1 MEPIRLREWEAGDLP
16 LLQAELGD
24 PETTKYLGGPETPE
38 QLAARHIRY
47 LALEESGTGH
57 MLVILAGPE
66 EVAVGSVG
74 YWDSVLKDEP
84 IYEMGW
90 GVLRTFQG
98 QGIATRATTLALAH
112 AGVEGRHRF
121 VHAFPS
127 VENLASNAICRKAGF
142 TLLEEADFEYPK
154 GRWMRCYDWA
164 FDLHD
169 LT

>member
-1 MEPIRLREWEAGDLP
+1 MFGLSFPERLGKGGLPLSHVQHRCGDL
-16 LLQAELGD
+16 
-24 PETTKYLGGPETPE
+24 
-38 QLAARHIRY
+38 
-47 LALEESGTGH
+47 SFTG
-57 MLVILAGPE
+57 
-66 EVAVGSVG
+66 S
-74 YWDSVLKDEP
+74 P
-84 IYEMGW
+84 IQH
-90 GVLRTFQG
+90 F
-98 QGIATRATTLALAH
+98 
-112 AGVEGRHRF
+112 HRF